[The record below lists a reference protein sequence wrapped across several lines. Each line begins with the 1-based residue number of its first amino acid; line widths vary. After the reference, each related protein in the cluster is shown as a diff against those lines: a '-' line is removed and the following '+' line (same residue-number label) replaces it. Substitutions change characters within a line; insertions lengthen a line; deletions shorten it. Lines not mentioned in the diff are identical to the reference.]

1 MLVIISDLHLTDGT
15 SGTTISERAFKIFRE
30 RLREMAYQASWRA
43 DGTYKPIEKIDVLL
57 LGDVLDIIRSV
68 RWLDEDVRP
77 WDNALSTEFVQMVKK
92 INSEILSK
100 NEPSFK
106 ILRGLNS
113 DNMSLKITLPPEDGT
128 GNVGKVGHEPEA
140 EGRVSVEVNIHYMV
154 GNHDWFYHLKGD
166 EYDSVRQS
174 VVEAMGLA
182 NDFREPFAHELSE
195 STIIS
200 DVLNAH
206 DVYAR
211 HGDIYDPFN
220 FEGDRDASSLGDAI
234 VVELL
239 NRFPVEVRKQMG
251 NQLPKECLDGLNEI
265 DNVRPLLMIPV
276 WVDALL
282 DNTCGGQPDLAD
294 KVKKI
299 WNSLSDEFLKLEFVR
314 NRDKW
319 WNPLDAVDKLELGLK
334 ITNTISFD
342 KIADVIKWFT
352 KKRKGG
358 DESYHKHSLEEQAF
372 KDKKSF
378 IIYGHTHHSEIVP
391 LDTQDNKDQIYIN
404 SGTWRAVFE
413 MAKSDTKVP
422 RFVDYKVMTY
432 LTFFK
437 EDERGGKKFEVW
449 SGNLG

>member
-1 MLVIISDLHLTDGT
+1 MLVVISDLHLTDGT

-57 LGDVLDIIRSV
+57 LGDVLDVIRSV
-68 RWLDEDVRP
+68 KWLDENVRP
-77 WDNALSTEFVQMVKK
+77 WDDTQSTEFVQMVQK
-92 INSEILSK
+92 INSDILST
-100 NEPSFK
+100 NEPSFE

-113 DNMSLKITLPPEDGT
+113 DDRSLRITLPPEDGA
-128 GNVGKVGHEPEA
+128 GSVAKIGHEPEA
-140 EGRVSVEVNIHYMV
+140 EGRVPVDVSIHYMV
-154 GNHDWFYHLKGD
+154 GNHDWFYHLKGE
-166 EYDSVRQS
+166 EYDILRQS

-182 NDFREPFAHELSE
+182 NDFREPFAHESSE
-195 STIIS
+195 STTILE
-200 DVLNAH
+200 VLNAH
-206 DVYAR
+206 EVYAR

-220 FEGDRDASSLGDAI
+220 YEGDRDASSLGDAI

-239 NRFPVEVRKQMG
+239 NRFPVEVRKQLG
-251 NQLPKECLDGLNEI
+251 DQLPKECLDGLNEI

-282 DNTCGGQPDLAD
+282 DKTCSAQPDLAK

-314 NRDKW
+314 SRDKW

-334 ITNTISFD
+334 ITSAISFD

-352 KKRKGG
+352 KKRQGG
-358 DESYHKHSLEEQAF
+358 DESYYKHSLEEQAF

-391 LDTQDNKDQIYIN
+391 LDAENNKDQIYIN

-413 MAKSDTKVP
+413 MAKSETKVP

-437 EDERGGKKFEVW
+437 EDERGGKKFEIW